1 MAEGSSLPL
10 ARKMIGD
17 GSNLARQHVSGG
29 SALPKLI
36 GLLCAL
42 CSLAAS
48 VLGKVEPGTAL
59 LRAAIAFAIG
69 SLLTQAWYVFIATR
83 ITTIDELV
91 ATSEEE
97 SASNDQEDR
106 RAA

>member
-1 MAEGSSLPL
+1 
-10 ARKMIGD
+10 MIGD
-17 GSNLARQHVSGG
+17 GSNLAKRHASGG

-59 LRAAIAFAIG
+59 IRAAIAFAIG

-83 ITTIDELV
+83 ITTVDELV
-91 ATSEEE
+91 ATSDKETT
-97 SASNDQEDR
+97 ANDQEDR